1 MELLGQNYGGA
12 SSPLQI
18 LLLSLLPAV
27 VASGISVL
35 VYAYGHYKRV
45 LAIGLAT
52 NVPRTILYFVLIQ
65 MYGNEGAALSYTIGA
80 ITGFAISII
89 VAKRM
94 NFQIYWKDLGL
105 IMVIPAGI
113 GLAMNYF
120 GLNYIVGIVVTI
132 ALSYFS
138 DITRYSIKSRTPRQ
152 PNYRARIK
160 EVIYAIL
167 LDNSAQSK
175 FSADSACGS
184 I

>member
-18 LLLSLLPAV
+18 LLLSLLPAA
-27 VASGISVL
+27 VASGTNVL
-35 VYAYGHYKRV
+35 VYAYGHYKQV

-94 NFQIYWKDLGL
+94 NFQIFWKDLGL

-132 ALSYFS
+132 ALSYILFLKLQILTS
-138 DITRYSIKSRTPRQ
+138 LDIADMSVILPGKASKAALRVSRIIERGL
-152 PNYRARIK
+152 RK
-160 EVIYAIL
+160 
-167 LDNSAQSK
+167 
-175 FSADSACGS
+175 
-184 I
+184 

>member
-27 VASGISVL
+27 VASGTSVL
-35 VYAYGHYKRV
+35 VYAYGHYKQV

-94 NFQIYWKDLGL
+94 NFQIFWKDLGL

-132 ALSYFS
+132 ALSYLLFLKLQILTS
-138 DITRYSIKSRTPRQ
+138 LDIADVSVILPGKASKAALHVSRIIE
-152 PNYRARIK
+152 RALRK
-160 EVIYAIL
+160 
-167 LDNSAQSK
+167 
-175 FSADSACGS
+175 
-184 I
+184 